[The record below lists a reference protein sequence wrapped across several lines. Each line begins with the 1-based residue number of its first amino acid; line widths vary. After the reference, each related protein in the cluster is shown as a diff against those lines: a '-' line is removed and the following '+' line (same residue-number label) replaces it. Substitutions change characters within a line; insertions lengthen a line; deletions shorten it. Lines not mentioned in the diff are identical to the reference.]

1 LTEEKKKMI
10 KVTDRE
16 YSKVEK
22 LIKQFIE
29 EHPEEKQQNI
39 KQFKA
44 WLEVNLMVQ
53 IIQEK

>member
-53 IIQEK
+53 TIQEK